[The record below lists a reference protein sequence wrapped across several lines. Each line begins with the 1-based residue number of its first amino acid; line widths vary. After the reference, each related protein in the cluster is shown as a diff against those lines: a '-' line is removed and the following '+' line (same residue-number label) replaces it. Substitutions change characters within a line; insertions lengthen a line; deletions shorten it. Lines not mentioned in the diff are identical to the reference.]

1 MPKTIFNN
9 GTISVQLD
17 ASDPQD
23 AAQITI
29 NNHHGKAIAGMLP
42 PDLVQL
48 VTALNTKFNLG
59 LLP

>member
-1 MPKTIFNN
+1 MPKTIFNS

-17 ASDPQD
+17 ASDPKD

-29 NNHHGKAIAGMLP
+29 NNHHGKTIAGMLP
-42 PDLVQL
+42 ADVVQL
-48 VTALNTKFNLG
+48 LTALNTKFNLG

>member
-1 MPKTIFNN
+1 MSKTVFGN

-17 ASDPQD
+17 PADPQD

-29 NNHHGKAIAGMLP
+29 NNHHGKTIAGMLP
-42 PDLVQL
+42 AEVVQL
-48 VTALNTKFNLG
+48 LTALNIKFNLG